1 MHRDVGGREE
11 QTMLLGKYHIVIFKE
26 GRGGSHNLR
35 LRGWLGI
42 IGFVCAA
49 LLIMCNIWLWDR
61 YNQSLKL
68 ETRLLEAEKTI
79 DEQSTQLLSMVGKV
93 REVAADLSRVRQF
106 DTKLRLMM
114 NLDSEL
120 TDVGNSGASPG
131 EERGA
136 LPLHRQALA
145 ARKMYAFL
153 RQLADDVR
161 LEEVTQQE
169 LLRVLRENRDTIAA
183 MPTVWPV
190 EGFIS
195 SPFGVRS
202 SNFSGRGEF
211 HKGLDIRA
219 RPGTPIIAPGK
230 GTVSF
235 AGGDGAYGLSVEIQH
250 NRTITTKYGHLQRII
265 VREGQQVR
273 RGDIIGFVGSTGR
286 STGPHLHYEVK
297 LGGLHVN
304 PMRYIL
310 N

>member
-1 MHRDVGGREE
+1 
-11 QTMLLGKYHIVIFKE
+11 MLLGKYHIVIFKE

-42 IGFVCAA
+42 IGFFLAA
-49 LLIMCNIWLWDR
+49 LLIVCNLWLWDR

-68 ETRLLEAEKTI
+68 ESRLLEAEKTI
-79 DEQSTQLLSMVGKV
+79 DEQNTQLLSMVGKV
-93 REVAADLSRVRQF
+93 REVTADLTRVRQF

-120 TDVGNSGASPG
+120 TDVGNAGASPS
-131 EERGA
+131 EELGRNA

-145 ARKMYAFL
+145 ARRMYAFL
-153 RQLADDVR
+153 RKLSDDVR
-161 LEEVTQQE
+161 LEEVVQQE
-169 LLRVLRENRDTIAA
+169 LLRVLRENRDSIAS

-202 SNFSGRGEF
+202 SNYSGRGEF
-211 HKGLDIRA
+211 HKGIDIRA
-219 RPGTPIIAPGK
+219 RPGTPIIAPAK
-230 GTVSF
+230 GTVTF
-235 AGGDGAYGLSVEIQH
+235 AGGDGAYGLSVELQH
-250 NRTITTKYGHLQRII
+250 TRTITTKYGHMQRII
-265 VREGQQVR
+265 VREGQQVK
-273 RGDIIGFVGSTGR
+273 RGELVGFVGSTGR

-297 LGGLHVN
+297 LNGIHVN

>member
-1 MHRDVGGREE
+1 
-11 QTMLLGKYHIVIFKE
+11 MLLGKYHIVIFKE

-49 LLIMCNIWLWDR
+49 LLIMCNVWLWDR

-79 DEQSTQLLSMVGKV
+79 DEQNTQLLSMVVKV
-93 REVAADLSRVRQF
+93 REVASDLSRVRQF

-114 NLDSEL
+114 NLDNEL
-120 TDVGNSGASPG
+120 QNVGNAGAASGDELG
-131 EERGA
+131 RGV

-145 ARKMYAFL
+145 ARRMHSFL
-153 RQLADDVR
+153 RQLSDDVR
-161 LEEVTQQE
+161 LEEVAQQE
-169 LLRVLRENRDTIAA
+169 LLRVLRENRDAIAA

-195 SPFGVRS
+195 SPFGGRYS
-202 SNFSGRGEF
+202 SFSGRSEF
-211 HKGLDIRA
+211 HKGIDVRA
-219 RPGTPIIAPGK
+219 RPGTPITSPAK
-230 GTVSF
+230 GTVNF
-235 AGGDGAYGLSVEIQH
+235 AGGDGAYGLSVEVQH
-250 NRTITTKYGHLQRII
+250 SRTISTKYAHMQRIV

-297 LGGLHVN
+297 INGLHVN

>member
-1 MHRDVGGREE
+1 
-11 QTMLLGKYHIVIFKE
+11 MLLGKYHIIIFKE

-42 IGFVCAA
+42 IGLLVAA
-49 LLIMCNIWLWDR
+49 LLIVCNIWLWDR
-61 YNQSLKL
+61 YHQSLKL
-68 ETRLLEAEKTI
+68 ESRLQEAEKTI

-93 REVAADLSRVRQF
+93 QEVASDLTRVRQF

-120 TDVGNSGASPG
+120 TDVGNPGAASG
-131 EERGA
+131 EQRGA
-136 LPLHRQALA
+136 MPLHRQALA
-145 ARKMYAFL
+145 ARKMHAFL

-161 LEEVTQQE
+161 LEEVAQQE
-169 LLRVLRENRDTIAA
+169 LVRALRANRDTIGA
-183 MPTVWPV
+183 MPTIWPV

-202 SNFSGRGEF
+202 SNYLGRTEF
-211 HKGLDIRA
+211 HKGIDIRA

-230 GTVSF
+230 GAVSF

-250 NRTITTKYGHLQRII
+250 SRAITTKYGHMQRIV
-265 VREGQQVR
+265 VREGQQVK
-273 RGDIIGFVGSTGR
+273 RGDILGFVGSTGR

-297 LGGLHVN
+297 LSGVHVN

>member
-1 MHRDVGGREE
+1 
-11 QTMLLGKYHIVIFKE
+11 MLLGKYHIVIFKE

-49 LLIMCNIWLWDR
+49 LLLVCNIWLWDR

-68 ETRLLEAEKTI
+68 ESRLLEAEKTI
-79 DEQSTQLLSMVGKV
+79 DEQNTQLLSMVGKV
-93 REVAADLSRVRQF
+93 REVTADLTRVRQF

-120 TDVGNSGASPG
+120 TDVGNAGASLG
-131 EERGA
+131 DELGRA

-145 ARKMYAFL
+145 ARKMYSFL
-153 RQLADDVR
+153 RKLSDDVR
-161 LEEVTQQE
+161 LEEVVQQE
-169 LLRVLRENRDTIAA
+169 LLRVLRENRDTIAS
-183 MPTVWPV
+183 MPTIWPV

-202 SNFSGRGEF
+202 SNYSGRGEF

-219 RPGTPIIAPGK
+219 RHGTPITAPAK
-230 GTVSF
+230 GAVTL
-235 AGGDGAYGLSVEIQH
+235 AGGDGAYGLSVEILH
-250 NRTITTKYGHLQRII
+250 SRAITTKYGHLQRII
-265 VREGQQVR
+265 VREGQQVK
-273 RGDIIGFVGSTGR
+273 RGDLIGFVGSTGR

-297 LGGLHVN
+297 LNGVHVN

>member
-1 MHRDVGGREE
+1 
-11 QTMLLGKYHIVIFKE
+11 MLLGKYHIVIFKE

-42 IGFVCAA
+42 IGFVLAA
-49 LLIMCNIWLWDR
+49 LLIVCNLWLWDR

-68 ETRLLEAEKTI
+68 ESRLLEAEKTI
-79 DEQSTQLLSMVGKV
+79 DEQNTQLLSMVGKV
-93 REVAADLSRVRQF
+93 REVTADLTRVRQF

-120 TDVGNSGASPG
+120 TDVGNASASPS
-131 EERGA
+131 EELGRNA

-145 ARKMYAFL
+145 ARRMYAFL
-153 RQLADDVR
+153 RKLSDDVR
-161 LEEVTQQE
+161 LEEVIQQE
-169 LLRVLRENRDTIAA
+169 LLRVLRENRDSIAS

-202 SNFSGRGEF
+202 SNYSGRGEF
-211 HKGLDIRA
+211 HKGIDVRA
-219 RPGTPIIAPGK
+219 RPGTPIIAPAK
-230 GTVSF
+230 GTVTFS
-235 AGGDGAYGLSVEIQH
+235 GGDGAYGLSVELQH
-250 NRTITTKYGHLQRII
+250 TRTITTKYGHMQRII
-265 VREGQQVR
+265 VREGQQVK
-273 RGDIIGFVGSTGR
+273 RGEIVGFVGSTGR

-297 LGGLHVN
+297 LNGIHVN
-304 PMRYIL
+304 PLRYIL

>member
-1 MHRDVGGREE
+1 
-11 QTMLLGKYHIVIFKE
+11 MLLGKYHILIFKE

-42 IGFVCAA
+42 IGFIFTAV
-49 LLIMCNIWLWDR
+49 LVVCNIWLWDR
-61 YNQSLKL
+61 YQQSLKL
-68 ETRLLEAEKTI
+68 ESRLLEAERTI

-93 REVAADLSRVRQF
+93 REVAADLARVRQF
-106 DTKLRLMM
+106 DTKLRLML
-114 NLDSEL
+114 NLDNEL
-120 TDVGNSGASPG
+120 TEVGNPGAALA
-131 EERGA
+131 EERGT

-145 ARKMYAFL
+145 ARRMYVFL
-153 RQLADDVR
+153 RQLSDDVR
-161 LEEVTQQE
+161 LEEVVQQE
-169 LLRVLRENRDTIAA
+169 LLRALRENRDVIAS
-183 MPTVWPV
+183 MPTIWPV

-195 SPFGVRS
+195 SPFGARS
-202 SNFSGRGEF
+202 SSFSGRVEY

-219 RPGTPIIAPGK
+219 RAGTPIIAPAK

-235 AGGDGAYGLSVEIQH
+235 AGADGAYGLSVEIQH
-250 NRTITTKYGHLQRII
+250 SRTITTKYAHMQRIA

-273 RGDIIGFVGSTGR
+273 RGDIVGFVGSTGR

-297 LGGLHVN
+297 VNGVHVN

>member
-1 MHRDVGGREE
+1 
-11 QTMLLGKYHIVIFKE
+11 MLLGKYHIVIFKE

-42 IGFVCAA
+42 IGFLIAA
-49 LLIMCNIWLWDR
+49 LLVVCNVWLWDR

-68 ETRLLEAEKTI
+68 ESRLLDAEKTV
-79 DEQSTQLLSMVGKV
+79 DEQNTQLLSMVGKV
-93 REVAADLSRVRQF
+93 REVTADLNRVRQF

-120 TDVGNSGASPG
+120 TDVGSSASSLN

-153 RQLADDVR
+153 RKLSDDVR
-161 LEEVTQQE
+161 LEEVAQQD
-169 LLRVLRENRDTIAA
+169 LLRVLREKRDTIAS

-195 SPFGVRS
+195 SPFGVRPS
-202 SNFSGRGEF
+202 SYTGRGEF
-211 HKGLDIRA
+211 HKGIDIRA
-219 RPGTPIIAPGK
+219 RPGTPITAPAR
-230 GTVSF
+230 GTVTL
-235 AGGDGAYGLSVEIQH
+235 AGGDGSYGLSVEIQH
-250 NRTITTKYGHLQRII
+250 TQAITTKYGHLQRII
-265 VREGQQVR
+265 VHEGQQVK
-273 RGDIIGFVGSTGR
+273 RGDLIGFVGSTGR
-286 STGPHLHYEVK
+286 STGPHLHYEVR
-297 LGGLHVN
+297 LGGLPVN

>member
-1 MHRDVGGREE
+1 
-11 QTMLLGKYHIVIFKE
+11 MLLGKYHILIFKE

-42 IGFVCAA
+42 IGFVFVA
-49 LLIMCNIWLWDR
+49 LLIVCNLWLWDR
-61 YNQSLKL
+61 YTQSLKL
-68 ETRLLEAEKTI
+68 ESRLLEAEKTI
-79 DEQSTQLLSMVGKV
+79 DEQSTQLLSMLGKV
-93 REVAADLSRVRQF
+93 SEVTADFTRVRQF

-114 NLDSEL
+114 NLDSAL
-120 TDVGNSGASPG
+120 TDVGNPG
-131 EERGA
+131 TPLGDELGRNT

-153 RQLADDVR
+153 RQLSDELR
-161 LEEVTQQE
+161 LEEVVQQE
-169 LLRVLRENRDTIAA
+169 LMRVLRENRETITS
-183 MPTVWPV
+183 MPTIWPV
-190 EGFIS
+190 DGFIS
-195 SPFGVRS
+195 SGFGMRS

-219 RPGTPIIAPGK
+219 RPGTPIIAPAK
-230 GTVSF
+230 GTVAM

-250 NRTITTKYGHLQRII
+250 SRAITTKYAHMARIA
-265 VREGQQVR
+265 VREGQQLK

-297 LGGLHVN
+297 LNGVQVN

>member
-1 MHRDVGGREE
+1 
-11 QTMLLGKYHIVIFKE
+11 MLLGKYEIVIFKE
-26 GRGGSHNLR
+26 GRSGSHTMR
-35 LRGWLGI
+35 LRGWLGVL
-42 IGFVCAA
+42 GFLFGA
-49 LLIMCNIWLWDR
+49 LLVVSNLWLWDR
-61 YNQSLKL
+61 YQQSHKL
-68 ETRLLEAEKTI
+68 ESRLLEAEKTI
-79 DEQSTQLLSMVGKV
+79 DEQNTQLLSMIGKV
-93 REVAADLSRVRQF
+93 REVAVDLTRVRQF
-106 DTKLRLMM
+106 DAKLRLMM
-114 NLDSEL
+114 NLDSDL
-120 TDVGNSGASPG
+120 TEVSNPDSAKGDEQGP
-131 EERGA
+131 

-153 RQLADDVR
+153 RQLSDDVR

-169 LLRVLRENRDTIAA
+169 LLRALRDGRDVIAS

-195 SPFGVRS
+195 SPFGVRYS
-202 SNFSGRGEF
+202 SFSGRGEF

-219 RPGTPIIAPGK
+219 RPGTPIIAPGR
-230 GTVSF
+230 GVVTM

-250 NRTITTKYGHLQRII
+250 SRTILTKYGHLQRIT

-273 RGDIIGFVGSTGR
+273 RGDVVGFVGSTGR

-297 LGGLHVN
+297 IGGVQVN

>member
-1 MHRDVGGREE
+1 
-11 QTMLLGKYHIVIFKE
+11 MLLGKYHIVIFKE

-49 LLIMCNIWLWDR
+49 LLIVCNIWLWDR

-93 REVAADLSRVRQF
+93 REVAADLARVRQF
-106 DTKLRLMM
+106 DTKLRLML
-114 NLDSEL
+114 NLDTEL
-120 TDVGNSGASPG
+120 TDVGNSGASL
-131 EERGA
+131 GA
-136 LPLHRQALA
+136 ETGRDVLPLHRQALA
-145 ARKMYAFL
+145 ARRMYAFL
-153 RQLADDVR
+153 RQLSDDVR
-161 LEEVTQQE
+161 LEEVAQQE
-169 LLRVLRENRDTIAA
+169 LLRALRENRDIIAS

-202 SNFSGRGEF
+202 SSLSGRGEF

-219 RPGTPIIAPGK
+219 RPGTPVIVPAK
-230 GTVSF
+230 GTVTM
-235 AGGDGAYGLSVEIQH
+235 AGWDGAYGLSVEVQH
-250 NRTITTKYGHLQRII
+250 SRAIITKYGHLQRIA
-265 VREGQQVR
+265 VREGQQVK
-273 RGDIIGFVGSTGR
+273 RGDLIGFVGSTGR

-297 LGGLHVN
+297 LNGVHVN